1 MTTYLLHGD
10 SVHGLELR
18 HEIGEPIMDP
28 ITFIEHDERRIAVVS
43 DLEEPILA
51 KREDVIDDLWNVE
64 DFGFSDLLKDRSIP
78 EHLVEPEIVLRV
90 LQKLGVARVSVPAS
104 FSALLLDYLRGKG
117 IEVEVEPVVW
127 ADRRRRKAPWELEGI
142 ERAQRAAETALLS
155 AARMLREAEP
165 TNDGRLRF
173 EGEILTA
180 ELIRLAM
187 EAELL
192 ASGGESQEIMIH
204 AGDACLQ
211 GHDLGMGPI
220 LPDTSCIID
229 CFPRDRRTGVYSDMT
244 RTFVVGEA
252 SPELR
257 RLHADC
263 VAALEIAYSAIRPGK
278 DDAFAQVARYFE
290 SQGYPTQLSH
300 KGPGSLKRGFRHSLG
315 HGVGLDVHEHPWM
328 GRRSEKFVVGDVVA
342 VEPGLYFEG
351 VGGVRLEDTVLVTP
365 EGIETFTD
373 PYPYDLEP

>member
-43 DLEEPILA
+43 DLEEPILG

-64 DFGFSDLLKDRSIP
+64 DFGFSDLLKDRSVP

-90 LQKLGVARVSVPAS
+90 LQKLGVARVSVPS
-104 FSALLLDYLRGKG
+104 GFGALLLDYLRGKG
-117 IEVEVEPVVW
+117 IEVTVEPVVW
-127 ADRRRRKAPWELEGI
+127 ADRRRRKTPWELEGI
-142 ERAQRAAETALLS
+142 ERAQRAAETAMLS

-192 ASGGESQEIMIH
+192 AAGGESQEILIH

-220 LPDTSCIID
+220 LPNTSCIID

-252 SPELR
+252 SAELQ

-263 VAALEIAYSAIRPGK
+263 VAALEIAYSAIRPGR
-278 DDAFAQVARYFE
+278 DDAFEQVARYFE

-300 KGPGSLKRGFRHSLG
+300 QGPGSLKEGFRHALG

-328 GRRSEKFVVGDVVA
+328 GRRSERFVVGDVVA
-342 VEPGLYFEG
+342 VEPGLYFPG
-351 VGGVRLEDTVLVTP
+351 IGGVRLEDTVLVTP
-365 EGIETFTD
+365 DGVEPFTD